1 LTSENGTTAD
11 VLDEE
16 GTGFKAYLKGKQ
28 LLDLPEDRTI
38 VVRLSG
44 LEAYLQTDARKT
56 PEKSLGTREKDNLL
70 ILIAALAK
78 QAAID
83 PKQRGTPKRF
93 QQALSKRDSRNPLSL
108 RTLQDIVKDLNDRR
122 KRNCACFAASAP
134 PRLSLVQP
142 LHRRVSIR
150 WRTIPGISIHF
161 PPFCGDCVH
170 WAPRRRTAV

>member
-78 QAAID
+78 QAGID

-93 QQALSKRDSRNPLSL
+93 QQALSK
-108 RTLQDIVKDLNDRR
+108 IVKDLNDRR

-170 WAPRRRTAV
+170 RAPRRRTVV